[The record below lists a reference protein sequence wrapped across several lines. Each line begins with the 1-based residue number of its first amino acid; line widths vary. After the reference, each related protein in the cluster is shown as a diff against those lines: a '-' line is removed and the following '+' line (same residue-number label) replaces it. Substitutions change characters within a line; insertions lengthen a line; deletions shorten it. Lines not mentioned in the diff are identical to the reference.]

1 MAATCLLV
9 RAAEMDRR
17 EPVMRG
23 GPMGGGGRHS
33 LPPCAYISNEIHRS
47 LHYGCRN
54 EFIWRSALSE
64 EKKKKKNDWRNALM
78 AVRKLSY
85 TLVLESTP
93 IDCRTRSGK
102 QIVVIL
108 RLKKKGRQVIPDN
121 IFFSAQNCRSRL
133 EVNWRSITTRG
144 WGVGVRLLIICLLP
158 LRRRRRWAAATTT
171 NCAISA
177 APPISPLR
185 LCRRRCTTTAPRRR
199 HTTWATTLWSPAR
212 LPLRGRLLQ
221 TWQI

>member
-1 MAATCLLV
+1 
-9 RAAEMDRR
+9 MDRR

-64 EKKKKKNDWRNALM
+64 EKKNDWRNALM

-121 IFFSAQNCRSRL
+121 IFFFCAELSEPIGGELEEHHNERLRSR
-133 EVNWRSITTRG
+133 SPPPHH
-144 WGVGVRLLIICLLP
+144 LP
-158 LRRRRRWAAATTT
+158 PPPPPPPTLSGRNHNELRHFS
-171 NCAISA
+171 SA
-177 APPISPLR
+177 ANFTSSPLQTSLHNNR
-185 LCRRRCTTTAPRRR
+185 SS
-199 HTTWATTLWSPAR
+199 SPAHDLGYHTLVSR
-212 LPLRGRLLQ
+212 SPAAPWSSPTDLADLTLTPSPR
-221 TWQI
+221 